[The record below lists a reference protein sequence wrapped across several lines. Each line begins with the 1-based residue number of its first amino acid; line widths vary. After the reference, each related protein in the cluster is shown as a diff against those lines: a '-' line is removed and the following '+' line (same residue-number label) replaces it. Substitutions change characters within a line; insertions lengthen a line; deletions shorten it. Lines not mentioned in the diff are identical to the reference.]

1 MLDWHR
7 SVHLRR
13 MVYFRPVGISTVS
26 PDMTWPVSYG
36 NDDTHVFWDHPLSGT
51 LFTYKQLIAPCTLLI
66 EQNVVHLWA
75 KRSHFLILFPIVMA
89 IDKFGEDLH
98 CSEGRI
104 DCGKI
109 SLINFMSCS
118 QFRVVI
124 CEIYCQPAIY
134 RLKCEEK
141 HISWRNTI
149 WNWEITIWVFMI
161 FTCKILK

>member
-13 MVYFRPVGISTVS
+13 MVYFRRRNFYCFTRHDLTRFLRKWRYTCILRP
-26 PDMTWPVSYG
+26 
-36 NDDTHVFWDHPLSGT
+36 PLKWHAM
-51 LFTYKQLIAPCTLLI
+51 FTYKQLIAPCTLLI

-161 FTCKILK
+161 FTYKILK